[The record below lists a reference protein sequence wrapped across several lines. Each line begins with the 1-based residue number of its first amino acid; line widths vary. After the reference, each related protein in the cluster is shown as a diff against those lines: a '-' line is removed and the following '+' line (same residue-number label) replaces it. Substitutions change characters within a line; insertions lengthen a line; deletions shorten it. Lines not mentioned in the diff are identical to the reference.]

1 MNRVTVEVM
10 GMIAAAWLILSGLM
24 YSLQL
29 SSGSF
34 PKPLTAQEE
43 QYYLEKAAQGDLDA
57 RIVLV
62 ERNLR
67 LVSHILKKYYAN
79 ASDQEDLI
87 SIGTIGLIK
96 GISTFDRSKGARLA
110 TYAARCVENEILMYF
125 RSQRKS
131 SQDVSLSDY
140 IETGADG
147 APLALMD
154 VVSQDEDLLEH
165 MSNREQLRQVCKAV
179 DAVLTEQE
187 RQVIVLRYGLGTG
200 NPKRQREVADI
211 TGISRSYV
219 SRIEKRALE
228 KLRAALEA

>member
-1 MNRVTVEVM
+1 
-10 GMIAAAWLILSGLM
+10 MIAAAWLILSGLM

-43 QYYLEKAAQGDLDA
+43 QYYLELASQGDMDA
-57 RIVLV
+57 RNVLV

-79 ASDQEDLI
+79 VSDQEDLI

-96 GISTFDRSKGARLA
+96 GISTFDRTKGARLA

-154 VVSQDEDLLEH
+154 VVSQDEDLLERV
-165 MSNREQLRQVCKAV
+165 SGREQLRQVCKAV
-179 DAVLTEQE
+179 DTVLTEQE
-187 RQVIVLRYGLGTG
+187 RQVIVLRYGLGSG
-200 NPKRQREVADI
+200 SPKRQREVADI

-228 KLRAALEA
+228 KLRAALEE